1 MSAKR
6 HLNISLVQMRITTSR
21 IKCNTKPLNV
31 ITIIKKYFS
40 SNKLQVALLAVPCRI
55 PNEFAHVV
63 YWDMRA
69 MF

>member
-1 MSAKR
+1 
-6 HLNISLVQMRITTSR
+6 MRITTSR
-21 IKCNTKPLNV
+21 IKCNTKPSSV
-31 ITIIKKYFS
+31 TIIKKYFS